1 MNLFVQILQTDIV
14 GRPIRKF
21 LYLISAYIQK
31 ARHAIDVLTNIH
43 PFMVKLELRPN
54 KGRLITVSK
63 YYLHLK
69 AVTDTLPK
77 RPKISVLVPV
87 YKTKPKFLR
96 ECIESVTHQVY
107 DHWEI
112 CIVDDCS
119 QNQELTEIIQ
129 EYQNKFPKKIRTD
142 AHTVNQHISATSNSC
157 LKLATGDYVTFLDH
171 DDRLP
176 LNALGEMVRYINLF
190 DEPDILYSDDRKID
204 KDGERLNL
212 SFHKPGWSPFLHLC
226 MNYTCHLSLYKT
238 DLLRKINGFRLGYEG
253 SQDYD
258 LMLRACEHTVKPVV
272 HVPLVLYQWRA
283 HEDST
288 ALTMDSKPYAALA
301 GEKAINEAL
310 NRRGKPGTASFEQFT
325 GHYRLK
331 FNLPAPLPLVS
342 IVIPS
347 KNGYE
352 FISKAISSIQ
362 KKSTY
367 QNYEI
372 IISDNGTDE
381 PKVLAYYESMKAA
394 LKDRF
399 KVLIKPAPFNFGRQ
413 VNDGMNLAS
422 GAYAIILN
430 NDTEVIT
437 PEWIEELLQYCQF
450 SEVGAVG
457 CKLLYPDDNT
467 IQHAGIIASGR
478 NIAVHV
484 GHLNEEN
491 YNGYMGMINTA
502 HEMLAVTAACMMVK
516 KVDWELAGKF
526 DEQYL
531 ANGYG
536 DFEFCLKLKKMGKT
550 TIYTPHAKLY
560 HYESK
565 SRGENIEYFER
576 HYIMRKYGH
585 ALIWDDYLNP
595 NLSFTTLYH
604 TDHFY
609 KHTDLNQTEFDF
621 FIKNSP
627 DEWLK
632 VIPTLKNTV

>member
-1 MNLFVQILQTDIV
+1 MNLIVQILQTDIV
-14 GRPIRKF
+14 GRPTRKILF
-21 LYLISAYIQK
+21 LISAFIKK
-31 ARHAIDVLTNIH
+31 ARRTVDILTSIH
-43 PFMVKLELRPN
+43 PFLLKLELRPS
-54 KGRLITVSK
+54 KGRLTAVAK

-69 AVTDTLPK
+69 AVTDTMQK

-87 YKTKPKFLR
+87 YKTNPRFLR
-96 ECIESVTHQVY
+96 ECIESITHQVY
-107 DHWEI
+107 DNWEI

-119 QNQELTEIIQ
+119 QNSELTEIIQ
-129 EYQNKFPKKIRTD
+129 EYQDKFPQKIRTEE
-142 AHTVNQHISATSNSC
+142 HKSNQHISATSNSC
-157 LKLATGDYVTFLDH
+157 LKLASGKYVTFLDH
-171 DDRLP
+171 DDRLH

-190 DEPDILYSDDRKID
+190 SDPDILYSDDRKID
-204 KDGERLNL
+204 SNGERLNL

-238 DLLRKINGFRLGYEG
+238 SLIKQMGGFRLGFEG

-258 LMLRACEHTVKPVV
+258 LMLRACEHTDKPVV

-283 HEDST
+283 HEEST

-301 GEKAINEAL
+301 GEKAIDEAL
-310 NRRGKPGTASFEQFT
+310 SRRGKPGKASYEQFT
-325 GHYRLK
+325 GHYRVK
-331 FNLPAPLPLVS
+331 FNLPDPLPLVS

-347 KNGYE
+347 KNGFE
-352 FISKAISSIQ
+352 FIAKAIASIQ
-362 KKSTY
+362 EKSTY

-372 IISDNGTDE
+372 VISDNGSDD
-381 PKVLAYYESMKAA
+381 PKVLAYYDA
-394 LKDRF
+394 LKMSLNERC
-399 KVLIKPAPFNFGRQ
+399 KILIKPASFNFGRQ
-413 VNDGMNLAS
+413 INDGMALAS
-422 GAYAIILN
+422 GPYAIILN

-450 SEVGAVG
+450 DEVGAVG

-467 IQHAGIIASGR
+467 IQHAGIVASGR
-478 NIAVHV
+478 NIAVHA
-484 GHLNEEN
+484 GHLNKEN
-491 YNGYMGMINTA
+491 YNGYMGMLNTA
-502 HEMLAVTAACMMVK
+502 HEMIAVTAACMMVK
-516 KVDWELAGKF
+516 KSDWLLAGKF

-536 DFEFCLKLKKMGKT
+536 DFEFCLNLKKHGKAS
-550 TIYTPHAKLY
+550 IYTPHAKLY
-560 HYESK
+560 HHESK
-565 SRGENIEYFER
+565 SRGANIEYFER

-621 FIKNSP
+621 FIKNKP
-627 DEWLK
+627 NEWLNA
-632 VIPTLKNTV
+632 ISTVKKSV